1 MEKDTT
7 ISVLVFIIF
16 IIESPGHRCAVANE
30 NESLIEKINLSST
43 NGFLGGVVYD
53 RYETALS
60 ISGCCRVYNGER

>member
-30 NESLIEKINLSST
+30 NESA
-43 NGFLGGVVYD
+43 
-53 RYETALS
+53 TAL
-60 ISGCCRVYNGER
+60 RVQRDDFASHSHRTRSAVASQLQLTSHLR